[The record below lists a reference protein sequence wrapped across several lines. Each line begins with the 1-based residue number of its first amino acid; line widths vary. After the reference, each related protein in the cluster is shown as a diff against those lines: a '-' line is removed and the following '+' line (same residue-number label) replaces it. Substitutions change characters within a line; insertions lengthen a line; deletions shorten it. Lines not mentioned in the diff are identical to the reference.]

1 MAINLSDNILAK
13 TTAPADAKYGPYS
26 GATLSAA
33 LASAKAYLLASYRYK
48 GLTIGILVN
57 SDPIVEYWF
66 SSGIEDTDL
75 TIKETQLSYN
85 TDFTT
90 VDGDLSIQLDATT
103 IVQPTISST
112 WSIYKTDGSTAFPN
126 TTIGGG
132 STISS
137 TMARSGTN
145 SSITVPTGAKVS
157 YSGAATIPTKTTGQG
172 YQTAVTGDYTFSST
186 PIADA
191 TSTTL
196 TTSNLSTTISY
207 TIGLSKLKSGL
218 ITSGSSAPFQIVRA
232 TGNDTS
238 NATHAVY
245 FSDVFYWG
253 YLFVGPALTPITQPT
268 VDAITASQIQ
278 GLGNYRFGTNSQAF
292 SVNDNAAGLGLGW
305 RVVFAYLATAG
316 NISTL
321 NVTGSSINQSE
332 AFTKRTIDLTITTIA
347 GISAIYRVYVANASG
362 PTYNTTIT
370 IT

>member
-33 LASAKAYLLASYRYK
+33 LASAKAYLLPSYRYK

-126 TTIGGG
+126 TTIGG

-172 YQTAVTGDYTFSST
+172 YQTTVTGDYTFSST

-238 NATHAVY
+238 SATHAVY

-253 YLFVGPALTPITQPT
+253 YMQVGPALTPITQPT

-278 GLGNYRFGTNSQAF
+278 GLGNYRFGTKSQSF
-292 SVNDNAAGLGLGW
+292 TVNDTTTGGYGPGW
-305 RVVFAYLATAG
+305 RVVFAYLYTAG
-316 NISTL
+316 DISTL
-321 NVTGSSINQSE
+321 TVTGSSINQSD
-332 AFTKRTIDLTITTIA
+332 AFTKRTSDLTITTIA
-347 GISAIYRVYVANASG
+347 GISAIYRVYVANASAA
-362 PTYNTTIT
+362 YDKTIT